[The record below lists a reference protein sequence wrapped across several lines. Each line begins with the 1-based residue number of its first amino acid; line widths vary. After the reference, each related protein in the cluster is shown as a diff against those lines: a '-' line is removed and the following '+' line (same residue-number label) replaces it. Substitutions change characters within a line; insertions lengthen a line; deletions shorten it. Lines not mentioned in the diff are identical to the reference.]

1 MGLFDFITG
10 GDSADNVNTAQ
21 EALEKEVID
30 YWKKY
35 GKWKKKANGRYV
47 LDYIPAE
54 AFNRID
60 LQGISANTDG
70 VLREQEK

>member
-10 GDSADNVNTAQ
+10 GDSADNVDTAQ

-30 YWKKY
+30 HWKKY

-47 LDYIPAE
+47 LDYIPAG

-70 VLREQEK
+70 MLREQGK